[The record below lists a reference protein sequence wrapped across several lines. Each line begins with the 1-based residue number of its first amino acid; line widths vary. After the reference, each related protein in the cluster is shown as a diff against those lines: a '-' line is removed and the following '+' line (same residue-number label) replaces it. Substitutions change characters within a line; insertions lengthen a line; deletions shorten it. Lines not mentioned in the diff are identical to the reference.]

1 MRTGILA
8 AVCCGVF
15 GQIASAQTAP
25 AGLVER
31 GTRVGLIEGAVI
43 EGQRAVMLDL
53 RMGSGAT
60 PEDFAVA
67 VSGFELLRELAPDDA
82 GLVRRGV
89 QAAFSAGDTGLMES
103 LTRELVRLD
112 PTDTVAQLRLIS
124 LRIGQAQTVEER
136 AALYERFL
144 GAGGAVLDAS
154 VRSRLALDAA
164 LLQRELGNAEGF
176 VGMLTRATELDPTN
190 KEAAS
195 LAAQF
200 YASRLDDPLGRLELQ
215 VNLLYADP
223 VDPNV
228 HAAISRELLAEGA
241 FEEARRFFTN
251 SAGVARLLGREDEG
265 LLIKQLELEFL
276 IDEPSRVVDVLQAKL
291 ADKKISAQRR
301 IDYLIEQDLPIAG
314 ELDPE
319 QVRLPRDQDFLR
331 LLAADAAGRT
341 SVRDRAMESLTLT
354 VAAEIEELFQ
364 TARDM
369 SGEARSARIRELVNR
384 FVQLQVV
391 RLLLGVQVD
400 TVEPDMQTLEARLSG
415 TDPVRAALE
424 PWILLSEGSFEI
436 ALEKLGELE
445 PTPIGKLCE
454 GLARVGLGDSE
465 SALDRLLAASRE
477 LANPAL
483 SAWARR
489 KAIEVGG
496 VGAVLTEEGAA
507 MAAFARRVPRWID
520 LMIAE
525 PSSFML
531 MRVEPTSVWVEPGEE
546 LTLRITVENIAPI
559 PLGFGADRTISSRLL
574 VSPMLDRKAVAF
586 TGRGQ
591 PEILE
596 LDRRLRLRPGERVSV
611 EVVADPGYTG
621 WLIGS
626 NAHVTMRERWR
637 VLQDFW
643 IGPSGSIEAGPVAL
657 SSNTDSVRRRSSELT
672 RVPVETLA
680 MRVREGGHADLRESM
695 VAARTVLINPAFEDA
710 RRGGVGVLVEALIER
725 FEREET
731 PGRVLMLSMLPSA
744 SLAGPMAAFDAAAVS
759 GASGPV
765 ELGFA
770 ILTRVTDPGHE
781 RLAEGAGSEH
791 GALARLA
798 RNHRARLE
806 AGGVTLATVDDPF
819 GALAGLTP
827 FRYVQ
832 EAEND
837 R

>member
-1 MRTGILA
+1 MRAAFAAALA
-8 AVCCGVF
+8 LCAMNQTTIG
-15 GQIASAQTAP
+15 QTAP

-31 GTRVGLIEGAVI
+31 GTRVGLVEGAVV

-60 PEDFAVA
+60 PEDYAVA

-82 GLVRRGV
+82 ELVRRGV
-89 QAAFSAGDTGLMES
+89 QAAFSAGDTTLMES
-103 LTRELVRLD
+103 MTRELVRLD
-112 PTDTVAQLRLIS
+112 PLDTVAQLRLIS
-124 LRIGQAQTVEER
+124 LRIGRAQTVEER

-144 GAGGAVLDAS
+144 GAGGTVLDAS

-164 LLQRELGNAEGF
+164 LLQRELGNADGF
-176 VGMLTRATELDPTN
+176 VELLTRATELDPTN

-200 YASRLDDPLGRLELQ
+200 YASRLDDPMGRLELQ

-276 IDEPSRVVDVLQAKL
+276 IDEPTRVVEVLQAKL
-291 ADKKISAQRR
+291 ADLKINAQQR
-301 IDYLIEQDLPIAG
+301 IDYLIAQDLPIEG
-314 ELDPE
+314 EIDPE

-341 SVRDRAMESLTLT
+341 SVRDRAIESLTLT
-354 VAAEIEELFQ
+354 VAAQIEDLFK
-364 TARDM
+364 TARDAT
-369 SGEARSARIRELVNR
+369 GEARSVRIREIVNLVT
-384 FVQLQVV
+384 QLQVV

-400 TVEPDMQTLEARLSG
+400 MVEPDLQTLEARLSG
-415 TDPVRAALE
+415 TEPVRAALQ
-424 PWILLSEGSFEI
+424 PWLLLSEGLYDE

-454 GLARVGLGDSE
+454 ALAHIGRDDPE
-465 SALDRLLAASRE
+465 AALDLLLSASRE

-496 VGAVLTEEGAA
+496 TGAVLTERGAE

-546 LTLRITVENIAPI
+546 LTLRITIENIAPI
-559 PLGFGADRTISSRLL
+559 PLGFGADRTISSRLM

-596 LDRRLRLRPGERVSV
+596 LGRRLRLRPGERVNV

-621 WLIGS
+621 WLIGT

-643 IGPSGSIEAGPVAL
+643 IGPTGSIEVGAVAL
-657 SSNTDSVRRRSSELT
+657 SANTDSVRRRSSALT
-672 RVPVETLA
+672 RLPIDALA
-680 MRVREGGHADLRESM
+680 ARVRDCGHADLRESL
-695 VAARTVLINPAFEDA
+695 VAARTVLLNPAFEDSPA
-710 RRGGVGVLVEALIER
+710 GGVGVLVEALAER
-725 FEREET
+725 FAREET
-731 PGRVLMLSMLPSA
+731 PGRVLMLAMLPSA
-744 SLAGPMAAFDAAAVS
+744 SMADEMAAFDAAAIA

-770 ILTRVTDPGHE
+770 ILSRVSDPAHE
-781 RLAEGAGSEH
+781 RLAEAAGSEH
-791 GALARLA
+791 ASLARLA
-798 RNHRARLE
+798 RNHLVRLE
-806 AGGVTLATVDDPF
+806 ADEVTLASVDDPF
-819 GALAGLTP
+819 GTLAGLTP

-832 EAEND
+832 EGESN